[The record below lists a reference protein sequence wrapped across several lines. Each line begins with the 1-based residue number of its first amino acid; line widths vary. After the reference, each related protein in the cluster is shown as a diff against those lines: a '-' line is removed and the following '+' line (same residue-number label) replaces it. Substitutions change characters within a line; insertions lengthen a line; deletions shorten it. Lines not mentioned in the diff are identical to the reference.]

1 MDLHLADA
9 SREYPHLDSV
19 CIEITDRCPLA
30 CGHCSI
36 SAGPARTRIM
46 PLGLF
51 QGVVDFAQ
59 QRGCQEF
66 ILAGGEPLSLV
77 GLPTYAAY
85 VHDTGALVSVY
96 TSGNAFEES
105 GAGVIE
111 SWEFARYREQG
122 VRRAVFSVYA
132 GVAAVHD
139 GITHT
144 PGSLEA
150 TLTSIENASAAN
162 VECEINFV
170 PMRPNWTNLGEV
182 LHLAADLGVSKVNC
196 LRFVPQGRGLPNAP
210 VLQLA
215 ASQEQRFLA
224 SVAEV
229 LGREL
234 GTVLRLGGSYG
245 DVAPW
250 ALDDRTKS
258 KQSVHVTL
266 AGQVLPSADR
276 TASVV
281 TGY

>member
-1 MDLHLADA
+1 
-9 SREYPHLDSV
+9 
-19 CIEITDRCPLA
+19 
-30 CGHCSI
+30 
-36 SAGPARTRIM
+36 M
-46 PLGLF
+46 PLDLF
-51 QGVVDFAQ
+51 QGVVDFAR

-96 TSGNAFEES
+96 TSGNAFEDS
-105 GAGVIE
+105 GVGVIE
-111 SWEFARYREQG
+111 SWEFERYRKQG

-132 GVAAVHD
+132 DVAAVHD

-144 PGSLEA
+144 PGSLAA
-150 TLTSIENASAAN
+150 TLASIENASAAN

-170 PMRPNWTNLGEV
+170 PMRPNWTKLSEILNL
-182 LHLAADLGVSKVNC
+182 ATDLGVSKVNC
-196 LRFVPQGRGLPNAP
+196 LRFVPQGRGLANAP
-210 VLQLA
+210 ALQLDA
-215 ASQEQRFLA
+215 GEEQRFLA
-224 SVAEV
+224 SVAEL
-229 LGREL
+229 LGGEQ
-234 GTVLRLGGSYG
+234 GAALRLGGSYG

-250 ALDDRTKS
+250 ALDDQTKS